1 MPKIGM
7 RMMKTAIAV
16 AICLLIYLLRGK
28 QGVPV
33 FSAIAAIICMQP
45 HVDNSVTVAFNRIIG
60 TLTGAVMGLLVIYI
74 IRWIPMEYEVLD
86 YVLIALAVIPAM
98 YITVLLKRTGASAMA
113 GVVLLSV
120 TLSDSNYTPLMDAFN
135 RSFETIVGILVS
147 LCVNV
152 VHLPRQRR
160 EEFFFVSGFDGAL
173 YDEEK
178 GVSPYCV
185 FELNQLLHDGLK
197 FTIATERTPASL
209 LADISQIQLNLPV
222 IAMDGAVL
230 YDIKEMRYLACNG
243 LSKQMTTQIETYLQE
258 ANLHY
263 FLNVVWQDVLLIY
276 YRDFQNEEERKLY
289 ERARKSP
296 HRNYVYGDVPE
307 DGIPVYFLLVLKN
320 EDADAAEQ
328 AICNLE
334 GAEELLFLR
343 DMSETPPDYCHLKI
357 YHKNATKE
365 YMMRR
370 LLESIDGMG
379 NRKIVAFGSNK
390 NDVSLMDW
398 ADLSYATANAIP
410 EAKKAADYR
419 LRGKRGDS
427 IVRTILHLYEPLA
440 WEKIPIRR
448 RKEKGEQTECK
459 KD

>member
-243 LSKQMTTQIETYLQE
+243 LSKQNKEVMHDIIEIMKEKLEDDKDQQSYYIFKYLYHFLQAMDTNKELKYMLGYVSKAAGFVKPEEFVFEEEDQFVFESILYTAMVLYENKESTSKTKIAEAHKRFVNQIEHKREEKMSRTLELNTYKVQALKE
-258 ANLHY
+258 LGY
-263 FLNVVWQDVLLIY
+263 TEI
-276 YRDFQNEEERKLY
+276 NE
-289 ERARKSP
+289 
-296 HRNYVYGDVPE
+296 
-307 DGIPVYFLLVLKN
+307 
-320 EDADAAEQ
+320 
-328 AICNLE
+328 
-334 GAEELLFLR
+334 
-343 DMSETPPDYCHLKI
+343 
-357 YHKNATKE
+357 KNASE
-365 YMMRR
+365 V
-370 LLESIDGMG
+370 L
-379 NRKIVAFGSNK
+379 
-390 NDVSLMDW
+390 
-398 ADLSYATANAIP
+398 
-410 EAKKAADYR
+410 
-419 LRGKRGDS
+419 
-427 IVRTILHLYEPLA
+427 
-440 WEKIPIRR
+440 EKIAEIQS
-448 RKEKGEQTECK
+448 RKVTNE
-459 KD
+459 